1 MSDMLLVTLSLFASI
16 VGYLARPIG
25 HESFALV
32 KATHPSPE
40 PTPNSSRDR
49 GYLAPPLAEPAF
61 DLGFASATI

>member
-32 KATHPSPE
+32 KAAHTSPE

-49 GYLAPPLAEPAF
+49 GYFPPPLAEPPF